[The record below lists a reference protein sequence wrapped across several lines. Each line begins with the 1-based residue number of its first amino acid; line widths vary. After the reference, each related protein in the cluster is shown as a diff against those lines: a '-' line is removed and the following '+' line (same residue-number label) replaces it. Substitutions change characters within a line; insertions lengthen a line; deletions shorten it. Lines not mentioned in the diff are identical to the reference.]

1 MSTLPDIDEAQAAVI
16 DQRIE
21 QGFAFLR
28 DVMDRPELLTEI
40 PDGATLRFRDVA
52 LDREHVVVHLTAY
65 QAPAM
70 PAWAAT
76 ITGATGGPHRWG
88 HVSTWHIHRPNGQQM
103 RFEAVGETA
112 DGALDALETQLRRAA
127 EVEALPG

>member
-1 MSTLPDIDEAQAAVI
+1 MSTLPDIDEAQAATV

-28 DVMDRPELLTEI
+28 DALDHPEMLTEI

-52 LDREHVVVHLTAY
+52 LDWPHVVVRLTAY
-65 QAPAM
+65 QTPAM

-76 ITGATGGPHRWG
+76 ITGATGSPHRWG
-88 HVSTWHIHRPNGQQM
+88 HVTTWHIHHPNGQRM
-103 RFEAVGETA
+103 RFEAIGKTA
-112 DGALDALETQLRRAA
+112 DAALDTLETQVRRAA
-127 EVEALPG
+127 EVGALPG